1 MPNSVYFF
9 SLIIGGLV
17 LIGLGANLLVA
28 STENI
33 SKKYNISGFVSS
45 FIFIGLATSS
55 PEILI
60 SILSSLEGKGNIA
73 IGNALGSNIAN
84 MAFVFALTILL
95 FNSIN
100 SEKNKILSKEVVGF
114 SFRKPSLY
122 LILVI
127 LSIAIYPVLYNGI
140 VEFYE
145 GIFLLSFF
153 IILFYLYKKYCYS
166 NGDVIENSKYIS
178 GLRIFSILIAGL
190 AFLLIGTKI
199 FLTGSTGV
207 AKSFGISDYVIGLSI
222 AAIGTSLPELASSI
236 ESARKKS
243 FDFIIGNI
251 LGSNI
256 FNIAI
261 VVGIVGILDNNL
273 PGKSLSITHINRDM
287 VMMFITMIGFYYI
300 IKNYNQYI
308 TKILCLALL
317 ISFTLYQFNL
327 YGISI

>member
-1 MPNSVYFF
+1 MPNSVYLF

-17 LIGLGANLLVA
+17 LIGWGANLLVA

-33 SKKYNISGFVSS
+33 SKKYNVSRFMS
-45 FIFIGLATSS
+45 SLIFIGLATSS

-84 MAFVFALTILL
+84 ISFVFALTILL

-100 SEKNKILSKEVVGF
+100 SEKNKILSKEAIGF
-114 SFRKPSLY
+114 FI
-122 LILVI
+122 ILVI
-127 LSIAIYPVLYNGI
+127 LSIFIYPVLYDGI

-199 FLTGSTGV
+199 FLIGSTGV

-236 ESARKKS
+236 ESARKKR

-256 FNIAI
+256 FNITI

-287 VMMFITMIGFYYI
+287 LMMFITMIGFYYI

-327 YGISI
+327 YGINI

>member
-1 MPNSVYFF
+1 MPNSVYLF

-17 LIGLGANLLVA
+17 LIGLGANLLVT

-33 SKKYNISGFVSS
+33 SKKYNISGFISS
-45 FIFIGLATSS
+45 FIFIGIATSS

-84 MAFVFALTILL
+84 IALVFALTILL

-100 SEKNKILSKEVVGF
+100 SEKNKILSKEVFV
-114 SFRKPSLY
+114 LY

-127 LSIAIYPVLYNGI
+127 LSIVIYPVLHDGI
-140 VEFYE
+140 VEFNE
-145 GIFLLSFF
+145 GISLLFLF
-153 IILFYLYKKYCYS
+153 ILLFIFYKNKYYS
-166 NGDVIENSKYIS
+166 NGDIIENSKYIS

-199 FLTGSTGV
+199 FLIGSTGV

-236 ESARKKS
+236 ESARKKR

-261 VVGIVGILDNNL
+261 VVSIVGILDNNL

>member
-1 MPNSVYFF
+1 MPNSVYLF

-17 LIGLGANLLVA
+17 LIGWGANLLVA

-33 SKKYNISGFVSS
+33 SKKYNISHFMSS
-45 FIFIGLATSS
+45 LVFIGLATSS

-84 MAFVFALTILL
+84 ISFVFALTILL

-100 SEKNKILSKEVVGF
+100 SEKNKILSQEAIGF
-114 SFRKPSLY
+114 FII
-122 LILVI
+122 LII
-127 LSIAIYPVLYNGI
+127 LSIFIYPVLYDGI

-145 GIFLLSFF
+145 GIFLLFLF
-153 IILFYLYKKYCYS
+153 ILLFIFYKNKYYS
-166 NGDVIENSKYIS
+166 NGDISENSKHIS
-178 GLRIFSILIAGL
+178 GLRVFSILIAGL

-261 VVGIVGILDNNL
+261 VVGIVGILENNL
-273 PGKSLSITHINRDM
+273 PGRSLSITHINRDM
-287 VMMFITMIGFYYI
+287 VMMFITIIGFYYI

>member
-33 SKKYNISGFVSS
+33 SKKYNISGFISS
-45 FIFIGLATSS
+45 FIFIGIATSS

-84 MAFVFALTILL
+84 IAFVFALTILL

-100 SEKNKILSKEVVGF
+100 SEKNKILSKEVFV
-114 SFRKPSLY
+114 LY

-127 LSIAIYPVLYNGI
+127 LSIVIYPVLHDGI
-140 VEFYE
+140 VEFNE
-145 GIFLLSFF
+145 GISLLFLF
-153 IILFYLYKKYCYS
+153 ILLFIFYKNKYYS
-166 NGDVIENSKYIS
+166 NGDIIENSKYIS

-199 FLTGSTGV
+199 FLIGSTGV

-236 ESARKKS
+236 ESARKKR

-261 VVGIVGILDNNL
+261 VVSIVGILDNNL

>member
-1 MPNSVYFF
+1 MPNSVYLF

-17 LIGLGANLLVA
+17 LIGWGANLLVA

-33 SKKYNISGFVSS
+33 SKKYNVSRFMS
-45 FIFIGLATSS
+45 SLIFIGLATSS

-84 MAFVFALTILL
+84 ISFVFALTILL

-100 SEKNKILSKEVVGF
+100 SEKNKILSKEAIGF
-114 SFRKPSLY
+114 FII
-122 LILVI
+122 LII
-127 LSIAIYPVLYNGI
+127 LSIFIYPVLYDGI

-145 GIFLLSFF
+145 GIFLLFLF
-153 IILFYLYKKYCYS
+153 ILLFIFYKNKYYS
-166 NGDVIENSKYIS
+166 NGDIIENSKYIS

-261 VVGIVGILDNNL
+261 VVGIVGILENNL
-273 PGKSLSITHINRDM
+273 PGRSLSITHINRDM
-287 VMMFITMIGFYYI
+287 VMMFITIIGFYYI

>member
-1 MPNSVYFF
+1 MPNSVYLF

-17 LIGLGANLLVA
+17 LISWGANLLVA

-33 SKKYNISGFVSS
+33 SKKYNISRFMSS

-84 MAFVFALTILL
+84 IAFVFALTILL

-100 SEKNKILSKEVVGF
+100 SEKNKILSKEAIGF
-114 SFRKPSLY
+114 FI
-122 LILVI
+122 ILVI
-127 LSIAIYPVLYNGI
+127 LSIFIYPVLYDGI

-145 GIFLLSFF
+145 GIFLLFLF
-153 IILFYLYKKYCYS
+153 ILLFIFYKNKYYS
-166 NGDVIENSKYIS
+166 NGDILENSKHIS
-178 GLRIFSILIAGL
+178 GLRVFSILIVGL

-207 AKSFGISDYVIGLSI
+207 AKLFGISDYVIGLSI

-236 ESARKKS
+236 ESARKKR

>member
-1 MPNSVYFF
+1 MPNSVYLF

-17 LIGLGANLLVA
+17 LIGWGANLLVA

-84 MAFVFALTILL
+84 ISFVFALTILL

-100 SEKNKILSKEVVGF
+100 SEKNKILSKEAIGF
-114 SFRKPSLY
+114 FI
-122 LILVI
+122 ILVI
-127 LSIAIYPVLYNGI
+127 LSIFIYPVLYDGI

-145 GIFLLSFF
+145 GIFLLFLF
-153 IILFYLYKKYCYS
+153 ILLFIFYKNKYYS
-166 NGDVIENSKYIS
+166 NGDILENSKHIS
-178 GLRIFSILIAGL
+178 GLRVFSILIVGL

-207 AKSFGISDYVIGLSI
+207 AKLFGISDYVIGLSI

-317 ISFTLYQFNL
+317 ISFMLYQFNL

>member
-100 SEKNKILSKEVVGF
+100 SEKNKILPKEVGV
-114 SFRKPSLY
+114 SFRKPSLF

-127 LSIAIYPVLYNGI
+127 LSIAIYPVLYDGI

-166 NGDVIENSKYIS
+166 NGDVIENLKYIS
-178 GLRIFSILIAGL
+178 GFRVFIILISGL
-190 AFLLIGTKI
+190 ALLLIGTKI
-199 FLTGSTGV
+199 FLIGSTGV

-236 ESARKKS
+236 ESARKKR

>member
-33 SKKYNISGFVSS
+33 SKKYNISGFISS

-84 MAFVFALTILL
+84 IAFVFALTILL

-100 SEKNKILSKEVVGF
+100 SEKNKILSKEVFV
-114 SFRKPSLY
+114 LY

-127 LSIAIYPVLYNGI
+127 LSIVIYPVLHDGI
-140 VEFYE
+140 VEFNE
-145 GIFLLSFF
+145 GISLLFLF
-153 IILFYLYKKYCYS
+153 ILLFIFYKNKYYS
-166 NGDVIENSKYIS
+166 NGDIIENSKYIS

-199 FLTGSTGV
+199 FLIGSTGV

-236 ESARKKS
+236 ESARKKR

-261 VVGIVGILDNNL
+261 VVSIVGILDNNL

-287 VMMFITMIGFYYI
+287 LMMFITMIGFYYI

>member
-1 MPNSVYFF
+1 MPNSVYLF

-17 LIGLGANLLVA
+17 LIGWGANLLVA

-33 SKKYNISGFVSS
+33 SKKYNISHFMSS
-45 FIFIGLATSS
+45 LVFIGLATSS

-84 MAFVFALTILL
+84 ISFVFALTILL

-100 SEKNKILSKEVVGF
+100 SEKNKILSKEAIGF
-114 SFRKPSLY
+114 FII
-122 LILVI
+122 LII
-127 LSIAIYPVLYNGI
+127 LSIFIYPVLYDGI

-145 GIFLLSFF
+145 GIFLLFLF
-153 IILFYLYKKYCYS
+153 ILLFIFYKNKYYS
-166 NGDVIENSKYIS
+166 NGDIIENSKYIS

-199 FLTGSTGV
+199 FLIGSTGV

>member
-1 MPNSVYFF
+1 MPNSVYLF

-17 LIGLGANLLVA
+17 LIGLGANLLVT

-33 SKKYNISGFVSS
+33 SKKYNISGFISS
-45 FIFIGLATSS
+45 FIFIGIATSS

-84 MAFVFALTILL
+84 IALVFALTILL

-100 SEKNKILSKEVVGF
+100 SEKNKILSKEVFV
-114 SFRKPSLY
+114 LY

-127 LSIAIYPVLYNGI
+127 LSIVIYPVLHDGI
-140 VEFYE
+140 VEFNE
-145 GIFLLSFF
+145 GISLLFLF
-153 IILFYLYKKYCYS
+153 ILLFIFYKNKYYS
-166 NGDVIENSKYIS
+166 NGDIIENSKYIS

-199 FLTGSTGV
+199 FLIGSTGV

-236 ESARKKS
+236 ESARKKR

-261 VVGIVGILDNNL
+261 VIGIVGILDNNL
-273 PGKSLSITHINRDM
+273 PSKSLSIIDINRDM
-287 VMMFITMIGFYYI
+287 FMMFITMIGFYYI

>member
-1 MPNSVYFF
+1 
-9 SLIIGGLV
+9 
-17 LIGLGANLLVA
+17 
-28 STENI
+28 
-33 SKKYNISGFVSS
+33 
-45 FIFIGLATSS
+45 
-55 PEILI
+55 
-60 SILSSLEGKGNIA
+60 
-73 IGNALGSNIAN
+73 

-100 SEKNKILSKEVVGF
+100 SEKNKILSKEVFV
-114 SFRKPSLY
+114 LY

-127 LSIAIYPVLYNGI
+127 LSIVIYPVLHDGI
-140 VEFYE
+140 VEFNE
-145 GIFLLSFF
+145 GISLLFLF
-153 IILFYLYKKYCYS
+153 ILLFIFYKNKYYS
-166 NGDVIENSKYIS
+166 NGDIIENSKYIS

-199 FLTGSTGV
+199 FLIGSTGV

-236 ESARKKS
+236 ESARKKR

-273 PGKSLSITHINRDM
+273 PSKSLSIIDINRDM
-287 VMMFITMIGFYYI
+287 FMMFITMIGFYYI

>member
-1 MPNSVYFF
+1 MPNSVYLF

-17 LIGLGANLLVA
+17 LIGWGANLLVA

-33 SKKYNISGFVSS
+33 SKKYNISRFMSS

-84 MAFVFALTILL
+84 ISFVFALTILL

-100 SEKNKILSKEVVGF
+100 SEKNKILSKEAIGF
-114 SFRKPSLY
+114 FI
-122 LILVI
+122 ILVI
-127 LSIAIYPVLYNGI
+127 LSIFIYPVLYDGI

-145 GIFLLSFF
+145 GIFLLFLF
-153 IILFYLYKKYCYS
+153 ILLFIFYKNKYYS
-166 NGDVIENSKYIS
+166 NGDILENSKHIS
-178 GLRIFSILIAGL
+178 GLRVFSILIVGL

-207 AKSFGISDYVIGLSI
+207 AKLFGISDYVIGLSI

>member
-1 MPNSVYFF
+1 MPNSVYLF

-17 LIGLGANLLVA
+17 LIGWGANLLVA

-33 SKKYNISGFVSS
+33 SKKYNISHFMSS
-45 FIFIGLATSS
+45 LVFIGLATSS

-84 MAFVFALTILL
+84 ISFVFALTILL

-100 SEKNKILSKEVVGF
+100 SEKNKILSKEVFV
-114 SFRKPSLY
+114 LY

-127 LSIAIYPVLYNGI
+127 LSIFIYPVLHDGI

-145 GIFLLSFF
+145 GIFLLFLF
-153 IILFYLYKKYCYS
+153 ILLFIFYKNKYYS
-166 NGDVIENSKYIS
+166 NGDIIENSKYIS
-178 GLRIFSILIAGL
+178 GLRIFSILISGL

-199 FLTGSTGV
+199 FLIGSTGV

-236 ESARKKS
+236 ESARKKR

>member
-1 MPNSVYFF
+1 MPNSVYLF

-17 LIGLGANLLVA
+17 LIGLGANLLVT

-33 SKKYNISGFVSS
+33 SKKYNISGFISS
-45 FIFIGLATSS
+45 FIFIGIATSS

-60 SILSSLEGKGNIA
+60 SILSSLEGKGTIA
-73 IGNALGSNIAN
+73 IGYALGSNIAN
-84 MAFVFALTILL
+84 IAFVFALTILL

-100 SEKNKILSKEVVGF
+100 SEKNKILSKEVFV
-114 SFRKPSLY
+114 LY

-127 LSIAIYPVLYNGI
+127 LSIVIYPVLHDGI
-140 VEFYE
+140 VEFNE
-145 GIFLLSFF
+145 GISLLFLF
-153 IILFYLYKKYCYS
+153 ILLFIFYKNKYYS
-166 NGDVIENSKYIS
+166 NGDIIENSKYIS
-178 GLRIFSILIAGL
+178 GLRVFSILIAGL

-199 FLTGSTGV
+199 FLIGSTGV

-236 ESARKKS
+236 ESARKKR

-261 VVGIVGILDNNL
+261 VIGIVGILDNNL

-287 VMMFITMIGFYYI
+287 LMMFITMIGFYYI

-327 YGISI
+327 YGINI

>member
-33 SKKYNISGFVSS
+33 SKKYNISGFISS
-45 FIFIGLATSS
+45 FIFIGIATSS

-84 MAFVFALTILL
+84 IALVFALTILL

-100 SEKNKILSKEVVGF
+100 SEKNKILSKEVFV
-114 SFRKPSLY
+114 LY

-127 LSIAIYPVLYNGI
+127 LSIVIYPVLHDGI
-140 VEFYE
+140 VEFNE
-145 GIFLLSFF
+145 GISLLFLF
-153 IILFYLYKKYCYS
+153 ILLFIFYKNKYYS
-166 NGDVIENSKYIS
+166 NGDIIENSKYIS

-199 FLTGSTGV
+199 FLIGSTGV

-236 ESARKKS
+236 ESARKKR

>member
-1 MPNSVYFF
+1 MPNSVYLF

-17 LIGLGANLLVA
+17 LIGLGANLLVT

-33 SKKYNISGFVSS
+33 SKKYNISGFISS
-45 FIFIGLATSS
+45 FIFIGIATSS

-84 MAFVFALTILL
+84 IALVFALTILL

-100 SEKNKILSKEVVGF
+100 SEKNKILSKEVFV
-114 SFRKPSLY
+114 LY

-127 LSIAIYPVLYNGI
+127 LSIVIYPVLHDGI
-140 VEFYE
+140 VEFNE
-145 GIFLLSFF
+145 GISLLFLF
-153 IILFYLYKKYCYS
+153 ILLFIFYKNKYYS
-166 NGDVIENSKYIS
+166 NGDIIENSKYIS

-199 FLTGSTGV
+199 FLIGSTGV

-236 ESARKKS
+236 ESARKKR

-261 VVGIVGILDNNL
+261 VVSIVGILDNNL

-287 VMMFITMIGFYYI
+287 LMMFITMIGFYYI

>member
-1 MPNSVYFF
+1 MPNSVYLF

-17 LIGLGANLLVA
+17 LIGWGANLLVA

-33 SKKYNISGFVSS
+33 SKKYNISRFMSS

-84 MAFVFALTILL
+84 ISFVFALTILL

-100 SEKNKILSKEVVGF
+100 SEKNKILSKEAIGF
-114 SFRKPSLY
+114 FI
-122 LILVI
+122 ILVI
-127 LSIAIYPVLYNGI
+127 LSIFIYPVLYDGI

-145 GIFLLSFF
+145 GIFLLFLF
-153 IILFYLYKKYCYS
+153 ILLFIFYKNKYYS
-166 NGDVIENSKYIS
+166 NGDILENSKHIS
-178 GLRIFSILIAGL
+178 GLRVFSILIVGL

-199 FLTGSTGV
+199 FLTGSIGV
-207 AKSFGISDYVIGLSI
+207 AKLFGISDYVIGLSI

-317 ISFTLYQFNL
+317 ISFMLYQFNL